1 MKEIISVLIPTFNL
15 NSKFKE
21 IVSIYSTHPKVKI
34 IVSDDSSDKKIQ
46 QKIKKICKEK
56 EIIYF
61 KGPQTTP
68 IKNWNF
74 LLEKIDTPFFVLNHH
89 DDCPNNLKF
98 LEYLNKKNT
107 GILLLPCTS
116 YIFNKKYV
124 RLSSRHQKFQ
134 VKLLRYLPNIMI
146 NLFLAPTASVIIN
159 KKLVSSKFNEDLKWY
174 VDNEWYYRLLKEC
187 KTKKLKLSFFS
198 KTRINS
204 HQNSNSI
211 TLKIKNN
218 LENIKIYEKN
228 LLKDSKLIPN
238 KFIHLFQK
246 IISLIFTIDSKLIR
260 LTNFLNN

>member
-34 IVSDDSSDKKIQ
+34 IVSDDSRDIKIQ
-46 QKIKKICKEK
+46 KKIKKICKEK
-56 EIIYF
+56 EITYY
-61 KGPQTTP
+61 KGPQTSP

-74 LLEKIDTPFFVLNHH
+74 LLKKIDTPFFVLNHH

-98 LEYLNKKNT
+98 LEYLDKKNI

-124 RLSSRHQKFQ
+124 RLSSRHQKIQ
-134 VKLLRYLPNIMI
+134 VKLLRYLPNVLI

-159 KKLVSSKFNEDLKWY
+159 KKLISNKFNENLKWY

-187 KTKKLKLSFFS
+187 KTKNLRLSFFS
-198 KTRINS
+198 KTRIDS

-211 TLKIKNN
+211 TIRIKNN
-218 LENIKIYEKN
+218 LKNIKTYEKN
-228 LLKDSKLIPN
+228 LLKDSNLIPN
-238 KFIHLFQK
+238 KLIHLFQK
-246 IISLIFTIDSKLIR
+246 IISLIMTFDSKLIR
-260 LTNFLNN
+260 LTNFLK